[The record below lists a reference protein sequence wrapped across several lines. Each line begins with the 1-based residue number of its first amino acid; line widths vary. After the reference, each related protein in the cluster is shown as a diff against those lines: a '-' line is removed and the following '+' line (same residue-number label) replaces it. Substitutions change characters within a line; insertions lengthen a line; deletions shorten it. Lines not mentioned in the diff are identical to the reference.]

1 MSLLHSTLV
10 LAQAA
15 EETTEDKNALI
26 KVTPGLMIWTLIAF
40 AITLAVL
47 WKFAFG
53 PIQQQIDARRQRI
66 ADSIDEADR
75 ARDEARALLE
85 EHRALVGQARGEAEG
100 ILAEARRIAEAQRE
114 RVREET

>member
-1 MSLLHSTLV
+1 MILGASP
-10 LAQAA
+10 
-15 EETTEDKNALI
+15 LI

-40 AITLAVL
+40 AVTFLVL
-47 WKFAFG
+47 KRYAFG

-85 EHRALVGQARGEAEG
+85 EHRALIAQARGEAES
-100 ILAEARRIAEAQRE
+100 ILGEARRIAESQRE
-114 RVREET
+114 RVREETEAD